1 MQQRHL
7 SFLSELNC
15 DVRHLPG
22 TENVVADTM
31 FRPVSPSST
40 PILESNPSLI
50 SPSPVK
56 ACSTPKPVTKPSSF
70 SPQPAP
76 SSFSPE
82 VYPADDRVP
91 EVSAVSAVTDPMMAP
106 APPPIVPGVSYI
118 QISSLQQSC
127 TKIQQLRQSSALKI
141 VSIPVS
147 NSQELTFLQES
158 TVHWFLKL

>member
-56 ACSTPKPVTKPSSF
+56 ASSAPKPSSF